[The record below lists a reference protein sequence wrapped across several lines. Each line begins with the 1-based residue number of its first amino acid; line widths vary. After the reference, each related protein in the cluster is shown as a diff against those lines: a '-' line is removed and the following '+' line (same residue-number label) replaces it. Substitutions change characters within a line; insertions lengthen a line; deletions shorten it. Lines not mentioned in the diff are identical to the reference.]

1 MDIRLS
7 SYLPSCLYAGDVQ
20 KKACQASL
28 TVGIISTVAGVALLA
43 VKADLLGLG
52 AFSLAGLP
60 IALPVGLC
68 VVGSICLLAAAI
80 LFSRPSVKE
89 VEPNQPQLF
98 PTDDQE
104 GLTSSVKEVEPNQP
118 QLLPKE
124 QYLASYQLNLQADG
138 QEGSKLTLQP
148 LDTKWRAERAKEY
161 DLAEESSLDWENM
174 YSGKL
179 KQLNWQ
185 SEREWNSDTTTVKIS
200 LSKNCQKLDFMC
212 YADRIV
218 IYASPYGSESIYAVV
233 AKENDPG
240 ACFSYTGFA
249 IFRRTFNKLVKD
261 PNKYMKFEV
270 KEHQYLGK
278 LYDEDT
284 SLYNELTITIENEP
298 YPEKFP
304 FRS

>member
-1 MDIRLS
+1 MGIRLS
-7 SYLPSCLYAGDVQ
+7 SYLPSCLNAGDVQ

-28 TVGIISTVAGVALLA
+28 TVGIVSTVAGVALLA

-104 GLTSSVKEVEPNQP
+104 GLTSSVKEVELNQP

-124 QYLASYQLNLQADG
+124 QYLGSYQLNLQADD

-161 DLAEESSLDWENM
+161 DLAEESSLDWKNM
-174 YSGKL
+174 SRGKL
-179 KQLNWQ
+179 KQLDWNVK
-185 SEREWNSDTTTVKIS
+185 ERWNSCTTTVKIL
-200 LSKNCQKLDFMC
+200 LSKNCKQLDFMC

-218 IYASPYGSESIYAVV
+218 IYTSPYGSENVYAFVLR
-233 AKENDPG
+233 KNNPEE
-240 ACFSYTGFA
+240 ACSYTGA
-249 IFRRTFNKLVKD
+249 RIIKRTFDALVNE
-261 PNKYMKFEV
+261 PNEYMSFAVE
-270 KEHQYLGK
+270 EHEYHSK
-278 LYDEDT
+278 LYGEEA
-284 SLYNELTITIENEP
+284 LAYNQLTITIENPP
-298 YPEKFP
+298 YFEKFP
-304 FRS
+304 